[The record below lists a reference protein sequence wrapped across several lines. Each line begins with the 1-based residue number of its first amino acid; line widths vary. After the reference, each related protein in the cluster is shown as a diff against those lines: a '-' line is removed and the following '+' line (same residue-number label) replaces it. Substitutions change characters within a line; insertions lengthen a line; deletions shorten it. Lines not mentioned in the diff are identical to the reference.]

1 MHNCVLNA
9 IWLISI
15 VILCL
20 ETRVH
25 VCRLTV
31 KRLLDLTHRKKT
43 SKPCE
48 IQGKK
53 QTHTYTHS
61 QTYRL
66 YFSSVQTLIHTHTH
80 THTHKQNKKKLSTC
94 VLVYV
99 ILVKRTPLFSCFEL
113 QNK

>member
-48 IQGKK
+48 IQGEK
-53 QTHTYTHS
+53 QTHTYTHTARPTGCILVVS
-61 QTYRL
+61 KQAY
-66 YFSSVQTLIHTHTH
+66 THTH
-80 THTHKQNKKKLSTC
+80 THTHKQNKKNFQHAC
-94 VLVYV
+94 
-99 ILVKRTPLFSCFEL
+99 
-113 QNK
+113 